1 MKKRVGVF
9 VCDCGANIAATV
21 DTVKVTEAAQ
31 KMPGVVYAVNY
42 KYMCSD
48 PGQDMIKNAIKEFKL
63 DQVVVAS
70 CSPRMHEKV
79 FRHAVEEGG
88 INGYMFEQINLRE
101 QVSWVHHDMEEA
113 TEKAIELV
121 RAGVA
126 KVVRNQPLYSST
138 IPVTRKA
145 LVIGGGIAGMQA
157 ALDIAD
163 NKYPVVLVEKDLS
176 IGGKMAQL
184 DKTFPTMD
192 CSACI
197 CSPKMV
203 AVAQHPNI
211 EIVTY
216 AEVVKVSGYVGNFT
230 VTIHKKPKYVD
241 WSLCTGCGTCIEKCP
256 TKKVANEF
264 DLGMS
269 NRTAIYKEFP
279 QAVPSKPRI
288 DAEHCLKLTKDK
300 CGVCEKICPTKSIR
314 FNEKDEYIDLEVGA
328 IVMATGY
335 DLFKWEEVYGEYGY
349 GKYPDVIT
357 SLHFER
363 LVNAGGPTGG
373 HIQRPSDGKEP
384 KKIAFI
390 KCIGS
395 RDDTK
400 GRSYCS
406 RACCMYTAKHA
417 YQFKTKVEDSEA
429 FVFYMDVRTAG
440 KNYEEFYQR
449 SLQAGA
455 KYIRGRVSKIYQ
467 RGDKLILKTEDTLI
481 GRPLEV
487 EVDMVVLATAM
498 VPTATAEEL
507 ARTVGFSTDK
517 DGWYQE
523 AHPKLQPVETF
534 TAGVFLAGTCQGPKD
549 IPDSVAQAS
558 ATAAK
563 VGALLSND
571 ELSTE
576 PMISE
581 VDPSR
586 CSGCGLCLSICPFKA
601 LSLKDYTSPGQKRTR
616 SVVEVN
622 GALCQGCGACVPAC
636 RTMALNL
643 KGFTDEQIAAEVDAI
658 CL

>member
-1 MKKRVGVF
+1 M
-9 VCDCGANIAATV
+9 
-21 DTVKVTEAAQ
+21 
-31 KMPGVVYAVNY
+31 Y
-42 KYMCSD
+42 
-48 PGQDMIKNAIKEFKL
+48 
-63 DQVVVAS
+63 
-70 CSPRMHEKV
+70 
-79 FRHAVEEGG
+79 
-88 INGYMFEQINLRE
+88 
-101 QVSWVHHDMEEA
+101 VH
-113 TEKAIELV
+113 
-121 RAGVA
+121 
-126 KVVRNQPLYSST
+126 
-138 IPVTRKA
+138 
-145 LVIGGGIAGMQA
+145 
-157 ALDIAD
+157 
-163 NKYPVVLVEKDLS
+163 
-176 IGGKMAQL
+176 
-184 DKTFPTMD
+184 
-192 CSACI
+192 
-197 CSPKMV
+197 
-203 AVAQHPNI
+203 
-211 EIVTY
+211 
-216 AEVVKVSGYVGNFT
+216 
-230 VTIHKKPKYVD
+230 
-241 WSLCTGCGTCIEKCP
+241 
-256 TKKVANEF
+256 
-264 DLGMS
+264 
-269 NRTAIYKEFP
+269 
-279 QAVPSKPRI
+279 
-288 DAEHCLKLTKDK
+288 
-300 CGVCEKICPTKSIR
+300 
-314 FNEKDEYIDLEVGA
+314 
-328 IVMATGY
+328 
-335 DLFKWEEVYGEYGY
+335 
-349 GKYPDVIT
+349 
-357 SLHFER
+357 
-363 LVNAGGPTGG
+363 
-373 HIQRPSDGKEP
+373 
-384 KKIAFI
+384 
-390 KCIGS
+390 
-395 RDDTK
+395 
-400 GRSYCS
+400 
-406 RACCMYTAKHA
+406 AKHA